1 MTDTE
6 LLPRSS
12 SSADYMPLPDTAS
25 SYTAPSVASDFAS
38 LSAPAF
44 VPGYSDISQLSG
56 LSNMVSTTEW
66 GRSFSAAAPDYSSLP
81 AASYV
86 PFSFSPAPTT
96 NNIPFPFTSQGRTTS
111 NLLAQIHPEFF
122 YDIYTRNLFQNAST
136 NLQMSDDYYEGLGVS
151 DTVDSFVRNI
161 DGVVNFLSPETGT
174 KNGLFYG
181 NLPGEGGP
189 TGRPVET
196 LTADDA
202 VSPAPIFSTSR
213 VVEEEAPKLE
223 EAISAGTT
231 AGIVE
236 ETLADTYNLARII
249 LRSRYQE
256 HQQLELQ
263 TKDSLTALKKA
274 SGDPNQK
281 FVVPTLSHSFLENQR
296 ELARAQKDLDSANL
310 FLEAA
315 NVTPTDTPQEAAS
328 KLFDT
333 VYSKSG
339 VMFDAETVAEI
350 KERVV
355 NQVIIPQLQTE
366 PAAAEFGNLVRV
378 YPGDTTRGGIIQSA
392 VASEHAVRVN
402 KVIEPYRNVVT
413 ESVID
418 SLPRGINPN
427 NTESVAGLLKDYKEV
442 DTKLSPLLPV
452 DDLRRVNLRDSIDY
466 LTELA
471 DGAPARAEALRFIRN
486 PVGVLANQDPESV
499 INGYSADGRRALR
512 AAIITDP
519 LIADSMET
527 IKDAIDQNKKGYLN
541 NQQLSDLVDAE
552 KVKIKTF
559 VETLN
564 PIVSSHW
571 WGDKRLQGRDYS
583 FEKLAAASSLV
594 LGLYAATIGKRKD
607 REDELEMM
615 KDLESFRTDEALRL
629 YGGRLAISQQNRGGG
644 GGGGGGGRATPAGS
658 SVLSNIAQ
666 SGFGVT

>member
-1 MTDTE
+1 MTETE
-6 LLPRSS
+6 LLPRGS
-12 SSADYMPLPDTAS
+12 SSADYMSLPDTAS

-38 LSAPAF
+38 SLASVF

-56 LSNMVSTTEW
+56 LSNMVSTTDW
-66 GRSFSAAAPDYSSLP
+66 GRSFSAAAKVYSPLP
-81 AASYV
+81 TVTYT
-86 PFSFSPAPTT
+86 PLSFSPAPTT
-96 NNIPFPFTSQGRTTS
+96 NNIPFTFTSPGRTTS
-111 NLLAQIHPEFF
+111 NLLSQIHPELF
-122 YDIYTRNLFQNAST
+122 YDTNTRNLFQNASA
-136 NLQMSDDYYEGLGVS
+136 NLQISADYYEGLGVS

-174 KNGLFYG
+174 KNVLFYG

-196 LTADDA
+196 LAADGV
-202 VSPAPIFSTSR
+202 VSVAPVVPTSS
-213 VVEEEAPKLE
+213 VIEEAPEPKK
-223 EAISAGTT
+223 AISVGSTE
-231 AGIVE
+231 GIVE
-236 ETLADTYNLARII
+236 ETLADAYSLARIV
-249 LRSRYQE
+249 LPSRYQE
-256 HQQLELQ
+256 REQLEVQ
-263 TKDSLTALKKA
+263 TEDSLTALKKA
-274 SGDPNQK
+274 SGDPNQRL
-281 FVVPTLSHSFLENQR
+281 VVPTLSRSFIENQR

-310 FLEAA
+310 FLGAA
-315 NVTPTDTPQEAAS
+315 KVTPTDTPQEAAS

-427 NTESVAGLLKDYKEV
+427 NTESVAGLLEDYKEV
-442 DTKLSPLLPV
+442 DTKLSSLLPV
-452 DDLRRVNLRDSIDY
+452 DDLRRVNLKDSIDY